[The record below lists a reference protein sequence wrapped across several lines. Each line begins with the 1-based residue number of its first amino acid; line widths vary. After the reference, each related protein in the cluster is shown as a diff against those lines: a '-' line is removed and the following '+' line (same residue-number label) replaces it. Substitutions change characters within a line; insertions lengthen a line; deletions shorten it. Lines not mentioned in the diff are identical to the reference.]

1 MSEEG
6 GAPTLGTI
14 ADAARVLTSAK
25 RILLTCHLGPD
36 GDSAGSMSALAA
48 LLRAAGKKV
57 AIYNPDPIPK
67 TLRWLPNMTNLAHK
81 LAPDARFDVTVVV
94 DCGDRKL
101 LGERFPAPEMT
112 GPLLVLDHHAAARP
126 FGTLYV
132 CDPAAP
138 CVGALVARLAREC
151 GWPLSAEAAPGIY
164 VSLVA
169 DTGSFRYSNTTP
181 EAFHLAA
188 ELVELHGVDPWNV
201 AERLGEQ
208 APLARYRLLS
218 AALGTIV
225 LELAGKVAVMTVT
238 EEMVRSAGAAWSDSE
253 GLVNYARAIEGVEAG
268 LLLTPAREG
277 KGVRVSLRSRGR
289 AVDAGAVCLPLGG
302 GGHKG
307 AAGCRLAGD
316 LEAARATMLAALAAV
331 LPEPPVSP
339 AATPAVSGPASP
351 AS

>member
-1 MSEEG
+1 VSEAAE
-6 GAPTLGTI
+6 ATQLGSI
-14 ADAARVLTSAK
+14 DDAARLVGAAH
-25 RILLTCHLGPD
+25 RVLLTCHLGPD
-36 GDSAGSMSALAA
+36 GDSAGSISALAA

-57 AIYNPDPIPK
+57 ALYNPDPIPK
-67 TLRWLPNMTNLAHK
+67 TLRWLPNLPHLAHK
-81 LAPDARFDVTVVV
+81 LAPDARFELTIVV

-101 LGERFPAPEMT
+101 LGERFPGPEMT

-132 CDPAAP
+132 CDPTAP
-138 CVGALVARLAREC
+138 SVGALVARLARAC
-151 GWPLSAEAAPGIY
+151 GWPLSREAAPGIY

-188 ELVELHGVDPWNV
+188 ELVEQHGVDPWNV

-208 APLARYRLLS
+208 VPLARYRLLS
-218 AALGTIV
+218 AALATIT
-225 LELAGKVAVMTVT
+225 LELGGKVAIMTVT
-238 EEMVRSAGAAWSDSE
+238 EEMVRTAGAAWADSE

-277 KGVRVSLRSRGR
+277 KGIRVSLRSRGR
-289 AVDAGAVCLPLGG
+289 AVDAGAICLPLGG

-316 LEAARATMLAALAAV
+316 LASARATLLEALAAV
-331 LPEPPVSP
+331 LPPAAP
-339 AATPAVSGPASP
+339 AATAAPVS
-351 AS
+351 

>member
-1 MSEEG
+1 MSEAG
-6 GAPTLGTI
+6 SAPTIGDL
-14 ADAARVLTSAK
+14 ADAARVLTAAK
-25 RILLTCHLGPD
+25 RVLLTCHLGPD

-57 AIYNPDPIPK
+57 ALYNPDPIPK
-67 TLRWLPNMTNLAHK
+67 TLRWLPNLPHLAHK

-101 LGERFPAPEMT
+101 LGERFPAPEIT
-112 GPLLVLDHHAAARP
+112 GPLLVLDHHAASRP

-138 CVGALVARLAREC
+138 CVGALVARLARAC
-151 GWPLSAEAAPGIY
+151 GWPLSPEAAPGIY

-169 DTGSFRYSNTTP
+169 DTGSFRYSNTTS

-208 APLARYRLLS
+208 APLSRYRLLS
-218 AALGTIV
+218 AALATIT
-225 LELAGKVAVMTVT
+225 LELGGKIAVMTVT
-238 EEMVRSAGAAWSDSE
+238 EEMVRTAGASWADSE
-253 GLVNYARAIEGVEAG
+253 GLVNYARALEGVEAG

-307 AAGCRLAGD
+307 AAGCRLTGD
-316 LEAARATMLAALAAV
+316 LASARTTILAALAAV
-331 LPEPPVSP
+331 LPPAP
-339 AATPAVSGPASP
+339 AAAPSAAPAENAVP
-351 AS
+351 